1 MNQCDGCRR
10 GLPVINGRHDLTGT
24 TGSYP
29 GEQMGCTAHLY
40 QPNTTNQHGEWLK
53 HSRGSKATM
62 ISQSDLDHLQSIARR
77 LGDEHYF
84 EKLRK
89 AYEQEQ
95 MNKPDTF
102 AELYF
107 ASCIDN

>member
-1 MNQCDGCRR
+1 
-10 GLPVINGRHDLTGT
+10 
-24 TGSYP
+24 
-29 GEQMGCTAHLY
+29 
-40 QPNTTNQHGEWLK
+40 
-53 HSRGSKATM
+53 M
-62 ISQSDLDHLQSIARR
+62 ISQTDLDHLQSIARR

-84 EKLRK
+84 EKLRT

-107 ASCIDN
+107 ASVVEN

>member
-1 MNQCDGCRR
+1 MKR
-10 GLPVINGRHDLTGT
+10 GF
-24 TGSYP
+24 
-29 GEQMGCTAHLY
+29 
-40 QPNTTNQHGEWLK
+40 
-53 HSRGSKATM
+53 
-62 ISQSDLDHLQSIARR
+62 SQEDLDYLQSIARR
-77 LGDEHYF
+77 IGDEHYF
-84 EKLRK
+84 IKLRK